1 MSDLDDLG
9 GGCSSGLRFN
19 ALTDALSISRYNAST
34 KQRHIEENPLGSR
47 WAADM
52 LTRQRGL
59 AKVTE
64 NTFDFRLTPAG
75 SPAPGCKPEIA
86 LLLYSPDR
94 GLAEIRTSSAMTV
107 G

>member
-9 GGCSSGLRFN
+9 GGCPSGLRFN
-19 ALTDALSISRYNAST
+19 ALTGALSISRYNASR
-34 KQRHIEENPLGSR
+34 QRHIEENPLGSR
-47 WAADM
+47 WVADM

-64 NTFDFRLTPAG
+64 NTFDFRLTRAS
-75 SPAPGCKPEIA
+75 SPPPGYKPEIA

-94 GLAEIRTSSAMTV
+94 GLAEIHTSSAMTV